1 MDDYIFKA
9 NIKRFEQQ
17 LKDSS
22 DESQRKVL
30 KTLLVAERQRLEQA
44 RALP

>member
-22 DESQRKVL
+22 DKSQRKVL
-30 KTLLVAERQRLEQA
+30 KTLLAAERQRLERA
-44 RALP
+44 RALA